1 MDANAWK
8 SETPLINCRNSLRW
22 NFLREE
28 KTMFRYN
35 FNFAKHS
42 LFGAALLCA
51 ALPAFAAEESTPAAP
66 VAAAPRASINCPGIT
81 SVPMTADAE
90 QALPMRLVATLACN
104 EPVSVLSDNEGY
116 TTRVRLS
123 DGKEGYVARMYIT
136 MGDSGRLATVDV
148 QPTTASPVN
157 NVVRWQAGAPGCDQF
172 AVKGYTVESATANGV
187 TVQVSLQDS
196 GWKLRATIAISNEAG
211 QTIEVLPALI
221 SLDELQPGLKPLLA
235 QDPAK
240 LSHVVNHE
248 VLWTQANAQPSP
260 SAHFSAAHL
269 TKASYRASSLN
280 YFTEQSVP
288 VASNKR
294 DETATSAAELGSL
307 ALKHSNLASGQKTTG
322 VLWFQRDANARE
334 LSLRVPVGGLVF
346 DFPLSFNTKK

>member
-1 MDANAWK
+1 
-8 SETPLINCRNSLRW
+8 
-22 NFLREE
+22 
-28 KTMFRYN
+28 MFRFK
-35 FNFAKHS
+35 FNFKKHS

-51 ALPAFAAEESTPAAP
+51 ALPAIAAEETTPSSAP
-66 VAAAPRASINCPGIT
+66 VASAPRASINCPGIS

-90 QALPMRLVATLACN
+90 QALPMHLVATLACN
-104 EPVSVLSDNEGY
+104 EPVSVLSDIEGY
-116 TTRVRLS
+116 TTRIRLS
-123 DGKEGYVARMYIT
+123 DGKEGFVARMYLN
-136 MGDSGRLATVDV
+136 MGDAGYSANVDA
-148 QPTTASPVN
+148 QPEAASPVN

-172 AVKGYTVESATANGV
+172 AIKGYTVESATANGV

-196 GWKLRATIAISNEAG
+196 GWKLRATIAISNAAG

-235 QDPAK
+235 QDPTK

-248 VLWTQANAQPSP
+248 VLWTQSNAQPSP
-260 SAHFSAAHL
+260 SAHYLQARLSN
-269 TKASYRASSLN
+269 ASFRASSPN
-280 YFTEQSVP
+280 YFIEQSVP
-288 VASNKR
+288 AASNKR
-294 DETATSAAELGSL
+294 DDSTTAGAELAAL

-346 DFPLSFNTKK
+346 DFPLSFNPKK